1 MALKAKKPVLKDARF
16 KAVVYANRGVG
27 KTHFCCN
34 FPNSYFIDTEG
45 LDAHPHFVEMLIN
58 NGSDIARIN
67 ELSDIIAE
75 IKQLLF
81 TKHDYKTVI
90 VDSISF
96 PFHLL
101 ANMEAE
107 RLAKKGKGDT
117 EGTEFG
123 ANMAK
128 VKRQVFELGMLLS
141 RLDMNVLVTAH
152 EKTKYEKGEEIGKV
166 SDVSDKLEY
175 ALGSVIHL
183 RRAGKVVRAY
193 IEKSRY
199 KKELPTGEY
208 IDNFEDGYDLLCERF
223 GKEVFEKPSKPEDIA
238 TDEQMEEVKH
248 LIQVLNV
255 PEDWLNK
262 RVASYRA
269 PSLSQLNFTDM
280 DNLIAL
286 LKKRLDKKSKGDD
299 E

>member
-1 MALKAKKPVLKDARF
+1 MVLKAKKPIVKDARF

-27 KTHFCCN
+27 KTHFCCS
-34 FPNSYFIDTEG
+34 FPNSYFIDSEG
-45 LDAHPHFVEMLIN
+45 LEAHPHFVEMLVK
-58 NGSDIARIN
+58 NGSDLARIN
-67 ELSDIIAE
+67 ELSEIIAE
-75 IKQLLF
+75 VKTLLS
-81 TKHDYKTVI
+81 TKHNYKTVVI
-90 VDSISF
+90 DSISF

-107 RLAKKGKGDT
+107 RLSKKGRGDT

-128 VKRQVFELGMLLS
+128 AKRQVFELGMLLS

-166 SDVSDKLEY
+166 SDVSEKMEY
-175 ALGSVIHL
+175 ALGSVLHL
-183 RRAGKVVRAY
+183 RRIGKFIKVF

-199 KKELPTGEY
+199 TALPTSEMM
-208 IDNFEDGYDLLCERF
+208 DFDKGYETLCERL
-223 GKEVFEKPSKPEDIA
+223 GKQVFEKECEPESLA
-238 TDEQMEEVKH
+238 TPEQLEEVTL
-248 LIQVLNV
+248 LINNLNV

-262 RVASYRA
+262 KLASFRA
-269 PSLSQLNFTDM
+269 SKLSQLNTVDM
-280 DNLIAL
+280 LALIEL
-286 LKKRLDKKSKGDD
+286 LKSRLLDKKKSGDD